1 MNRRQFCTLLGAA
14 PAGAALA
21 QAPRR
26 PNVVLIMA
34 DDLGYGDL
42 GCYGQKTIATP
53 NIDRLCAEG
62 MKFTD
67 FYAGATV
74 CAPSRCSLMTGKHG
88 GHATVRGNR
97 NPEVPLRP
105 GDVTIAEM
113 LKTAGYAAAQFGKW
127 GVGGP
132 VTLGRPN
139 AQGFD
144 EFFGYLSQWHA
155 HDHFP
160 GHLWD
165 NEVEHFIGGNRSGGR
180 RTFSHDLFTD
190 KALDF
195 LDRSAS
201 AGKPFFLY
209 LPYAVPHTNNELG
222 RRAGDGME
230 VPHYGS
236 YADRGW
242 PSPEK
247 GFAAMIEFLD
257 RDVGRITDRLD
268 ALGLAENTIV
278 FFTSDN
284 GPHREGGHDAEFFG
298 SRGGLRGI
306 KRDLYEGGIRVPM
319 IARWKGAVEAGSVSN
334 LPWAAW
340 DVLAT
345 CADLAGVPAPPGT
358 DGISV
363 KPTLLG
369 QAQQGH
375 EYLYWEFHERSY
387 KRAVRMGRW
396 KGVKLAPGAPLELY
410 DLSRDPG
417 ETQDAAAANPAVVE
431 RIEAIL
437 KTARTESKEF
447 PAPGS

>member
-1 MNRRQFCTLLGAA
+1 MNRRRFCTLLGAA
-14 PAGAALA
+14 SAGASLA
-21 QAPRR
+21 RPPQR
-26 PNVVLIMA
+26 PNIVFIMA

-97 NPEVPLRP
+97 NPETPLRP
-105 GDVTIAEM
+105 DDVTVAEA
-113 LKTAGYAAAQFGKW
+113 LKTAGYATAQFGKW

-139 AQGFD
+139 VQGFD

-160 GHLWD
+160 GHLWH
-165 NEVEHFIGGNRSGGR
+165 NEVEHFIGNNRSGARG
-180 RTFSHDLFTD
+180 TFAHDLFTE

-195 LDRSAS
+195 LDRSAE
-201 AGKPFFLY
+201 KPFFLY

-222 RRAGDGME
+222 RRTGDGME

-236 YADRGW
+236 YAGRKW
-242 PSPEK
+242 PNPEK

-257 RDVGRITDRLD
+257 RDVGRIMAKLD
-268 ALGLAENTIV
+268 DLGLAENTIV

-284 GPHREGGHDAEFFG
+284 GPHREGGHDPEFFG

-319 IARWKGAVEAGSVSN
+319 IVRWKGAVEAGGESG

-345 CADLAGVPAPPGT
+345 CADLAGVPAPPGG

-369 QAQQGH
+369 QPQQGH

-387 KRAVRMGRW
+387 KRAVRMGKW
-396 KGVKLAPGAPLELY
+396 KGVKLAPDAPLELY
-410 DLSRDPG
+410 DLAQDIG
-417 ETQDAAAANPAVVE
+417 ETNDAAASNPRVVS
-431 RIEAIL
+431 RIERIL

-447 PAPGS
+447 PVRRS